1 MLVLETVLKIRR
13 EFAAGKAM
21 KAIARDLH
29 LSRKVV
35 RKAIREP
42 EADFAYR
49 RVVQPLPKLGP
60 FQVRLDALLVED
72 EARPR
77 REKLRVTR
85 IHDLL
90 LREGFDGSYDAV
102 RRYAAR
108 WRLERRRD
116 VADAPAFIPLMFRP
130 GEAYQ
135 FDWSHEDVEIAGKPM
150 RVKVAHMRLCASRAI
165 YVRAYPRE
173 TQEML
178 FDAHARAFAFF
189 GGVPTRGIYDN
200 MKTAVTTVFTGPTPS
215 CRHDGDPEG
224 QERIFNRRFLVMA
237 GHYMVEPTACSP
249 AAGWEKGQVEN
260 QVQTA
265 RGRFFQPRL
274 RFASLEELN
283 GWLEAEC
290 RRRAEM
296 HQHPE
301 QKELTVA
308 QALAA
313 ERPVLQP
320 MLGPFDGF
328 HESEHAVTGTCLIS
342 FDRNRYSVM
351 AKAVRRTVQ
360 VRAYA
365 DRIVVRCAGEVVADH
380 PRFFGRDRTIYDPWH
395 YLPVLVTKPGAL
407 RNGAPF
413 QDWDLPPALVRL
425 RRKLGTGD
433 EGDGRFVRVLAAVL
447 DDGLEAVEAAVREA
461 LAAGT
466 ASDDVI
472 LNILARRREPPRP
485 LAIVTPEGLALR
497 DPPQAN
503 CSRYDSLRDF
513 HAAA

>member
-1 MLVLETVLKIRR
+1 MLILETVVRIRR
-13 EFAAGKAM
+13 EHADGKSI
-21 KAIARDLH
+21 KAIARDLRV
-29 LSRKVV
+29 SRKVV
-35 RKAIREP
+35 RKAIRAP
-42 EADFAYR
+42 EAGFAYR
-49 RVVQPLPKLGP
+49 RSVQPLPRIGP
-60 FQVRLDALLVED
+60 FQERLDTLLTEN

-77 REKLRVTR
+77 RERLRMTR

-102 RRYAAR
+102 RRYAKR
-108 WRLERRRD
+108 WLDNRRK
-116 VADAPAFIPLMFRP
+116 DAGDGAAAFIPLMFRP

-150 RVKVAHMRLCASRAI
+150 RVKVAHMRLCASRAVF
-165 YVRAYPRE
+165 VRAYPRE
-173 TQEML
+173 TQEMV

-200 MKTAVTTVFTGPTPS
+200 MKTAVTTVFTGK
-215 CRHDGDPEG
+215 
-224 QERIFNRRFLVMA
+224 ERVFNRRFLIMA
-237 GHYMVEPTACSP
+237 DHYMVEPTACSP
-249 AAGWEKGQVEN
+249 AAGWEKGQVEH

-290 RRRAEM
+290 RRWAELR
-296 HQHPE
+296 QHPE
-301 QKELTVA
+301 QKDLTVA

-313 ERPVLQP
+313 ERPALQP
-320 MLGPFDGF
+320 MLGLFDGF

-351 AKAVRRTVQ
+351 AKAGRRTVQ

-365 DRIVVRCAGEVVADH
+365 DRIVVRCDGEVVADH
-380 PRFFGRDRTIYDPWH
+380 RRFFGRDRTLYDPWH
-395 YLPVLVTKPGAL
+395 YLPVLATKPGAL

-413 QDWDLPPALVRL
+413 QNWELPPALARL
-425 RRKLGTGD
+425 RRTLGAGD
-433 EGDGRFVRVLAAVL
+433 EADRRFVRVLAAVL
-447 DDGLEAVEAAVREA
+447 EDGLEPVEAAAHEA

-466 ASDDVI
+466 VSDDVI
-472 LNILARRREPPRP
+472 LNIL
-485 LAIVTPEGLALR
+485 
-497 DPPQAN
+497 
-503 CSRYDSLRDF
+503 
-513 HAAA
+513 